1 MDSLDEMGV
10 AMSKG
15 SGGIVSRDQV
25 FVVLR
30 EIDRRSGG
38 DGCLYLIGETS
49 HAAEGW
55 RDWTTQIEFFADVP
69 AKDRPLMVRAV
80 EEVSRDVGAEII
92 EEFPGDLI
100 PLPDGYAERAR
111 DLSDTSRLAG
121 LRCSVRHFDP
131 YSVVYRFVARG
142 DEPDYHIALMYLDRG
157 WITFEELD
165 ERLDL
170 LLPRF
175 SLQTI
180 AQDPAEF
187 RRKYRG
193 LRQMWRKSLR
203 PGEIHRATIT

>member
-1 MDSLDEMGV
+1 MGSSEKTDL
-10 AMSKG
+10 AASKAA
-15 SGGIVSRDQV
+15 GIVGRDQV
-25 FVVLR
+25 FFALR
-30 EIDRRSGG
+30 EIDRRVGA

-49 HAAEGW
+49 HVVEGW
-55 RDWTTQIEFFADVP
+55 RDWTTQIEFFADI
-69 AKDRPLMVRAV
+69 AAGHRPSVVHAV

-100 PLPDGYAERAR
+100 PLPDGYADRAR
-111 DLSDTSRLAG
+111 DLSDSSQLEG
-121 LRCSVRHFDP
+121 LRCRVRHFDP

-157 WITFEELD
+157 WITFDELD
-165 ERLDL
+165 ERLQL

-175 SLQTI
+175 NLQSI

-203 PGEIHRATIT
+203 PGEIHRATLT